1 MCGSN
6 QQRSVR
12 RHGRTVSALVIL
24 GAGTLALV
32 GLAAAIV
39 PRSNADDRSAVAAQ
53 VERRQTT
60 SSGPIL
66 DVRLP
71 LEGRI
76 VAAGM
81 VRAEVSD
88 AAGRRPSLRPLRA
101 GDLVSQG
108 QTLAVIWSP
117 ELGELNSRLAAAA
130 SRLSSDERA
139 IINLVHGP
147 LPEGEL
153 MLALRRW
160 WVDRASLSRAEQALA
175 EVPQS
180 LGEKATLSSVV
191 LRSGDQQT
199 QAPDQFELRA
209 PRDGLL
215 VEVASPAGCV
225 AAQTVLFRIAELSV
239 ESIAELSADATVET
253 GTGPEKTLA
262 AHR

>member
-6 QQRSVR
+6 QKSSVR
-12 RHGRTVSALVIL
+12 RHGRTVTALAVL
-24 GAGTLALV
+24 AAVTLASV

-39 PRSNADDRSAVAAQ
+39 PRSSADNRAAAATQ
-53 VERRQTT
+53 VEPRQTAP
-60 SSGPIL
+60 SGPIL
-66 DVRLP
+66 EIRLP

-76 VAAGM
+76 VAAGTIG
-81 VRAEVSD
+81 AEDSVT
-88 AAGRRPSLRPLRA
+88 AGRSASLRPLRV
-101 GDLVSQG
+101 GDLVSEG

-130 SRLSSDERA
+130 SRLSWDERA

-160 WVDRASLSRAEQALA
+160 WVDRASLNRAEQALA
-175 EVPQS
+175 EVPQALCETAARS
-180 LGEKATLSSVV
+180 CVV
-191 LRSGDQQT
+191 LRSRDHLT

-225 AAQTVLFRIAELSV
+225 AAQTVLFRL
-239 ESIAELSADATVET
+239 AELSADATADAEPN
-253 GTGPEKTLA
+253 PEETLA
-262 AHR
+262 ARH